1 MFNLKKYSQT
11 LSNDWMPVWIEKL
24 SQSIKDKIDELK
36 KQGVICSEYHSFV
49 KKIVPPAGGP
59 IDRAKSYEKEEAAE
73 EYLKILSSVI
83 SKLPEEYRGFVIEPS
98 ESGIG
103 YEVHS
108 DH

>member
-1 MFNLKKYSQT
+1 MFNLKKYSLT

-24 SQSIKDKIDELK
+24 SQVVKNKIDELK
-36 KQGVICSEYHSFV
+36 KQGVIGVEYHSFI

-59 IDRAKSYEKEEAAE
+59 IDMAKPYEKKEATE

-83 SKLPEEYRGFVIEPS
+83 SKLPEGYRGFIFEPS

-103 YEVHS
+103 YESHS
-108 DH
+108 EP